1 MNYYI
6 YGYTSK
12 GSVRSEN
19 EDRILVGGKI
29 KSEGSRYSTTGA
41 PFIAAVCD
49 GVGGEKA
56 GELAAQTCLEELAAV
71 HYRSTVDMRQ
81 VVLDIHRKVKKNGVI
96 GQGTLNMQTTL
107 CALCVDEAGEALC
120 INVGDSRMYRY
131 VNAAIRQLS
140 TDQSYRQFIYE
151 HGSDGEVSNIDPRYE
166 NAIVSSVGSLS
177 NEPEVELVQLVTR
190 FGKEPD
196 DMILIVSDGISDYV
210 SEQQLEIGMGLD
222 LPIGQKLEAIAQL
235 AVDNGSVDN
244 ISIVGIKPYITKQEL
259 EAITTEQ
266 KGETVNIQKLIAE
279 TDELGDILTFDINEI
294 LSKPYPAAQ
303 EQAEQETEKTKTE
316 ENSRPEAEPEPTA
329 EPAAEAEQ
337 EIEAE
342 PIIETV
348 TEEEAEPETVSIPQ
362 TTEEEVMTDENSVTN
377 DEIRKDRFV
386 SQAGDFTV
394 IKPADSEQPDEA
406 EQENAEPEQTPVPE
420 NRDIPDELVETKTIA
435 DEFKVDFTRFKE
447 NVENSTPG
455 EQTEQGGEKKQLDF
469 SLHTV
474 ELMHQSASS
483 LAKLENLF
491 GKK

>member
-19 EDRILVGGKI
+19 EDRILVDGKI

-49 GVGGEKA
+49 GVGGERA
-56 GELAAQTCLEELAAV
+56 GEIAAQTCLEELAAV

-81 VVLDIHRKVKKNGVI
+81 VVMDIHRKVKKNGVI

-107 CALCVDEAGEALC
+107 CALAVDEAGEAMC
-120 INVGDSRMYRY
+120 VNVGDSRMYRY
-131 VNAAIRQLS
+131 VNAAIRQIS

-151 HGSDGEVSNIDPRYE
+151 HGSDGEVSNLDPKLE

-177 NEPEVELVQLVTR
+177 NEPEIELVQLVTR

-294 LSKPYPAAQ
+294 LSKPYPLPE
-303 EQAEQETEKTKTE
+303 EQTKKETEKTKAE
-316 ENSRPEAEPEPTA
+316 QLSQPEPEPEPTPEPEPIAEPEP
-329 EPAAEAEQ
+329 E
-337 EIEAE
+337 
-342 PIIETV
+342 
-348 TEEEAEPETVSIPQ
+348 SIQQ
-362 TTEEEVMTDENSVTN
+362 TTEEAVMTDENSVTN

-386 SQAGDFTV
+386 SKAGDFTI

-406 EQENAEPEQTPVPE
+406 EQENAEPEQTPVSE